1 MEPFVTRVFT
11 AALATEINT
20 YSPLPVDLESFHEGL
35 LARPGEHPDRPS
47 VVTGPIIAARRHAA
61 AAGWTLI
68 EGTCASAAPGGP
80 VNRATYEALRDEIL
94 QQLEAAM
101 PLDAA
106 IFGLHGAMV
115 AHGYDDCEGDL
126 LQRARRIVG
135 EGVLIASEF
144 DPHCH
149 FTCEM
154 AQALDIAVFYKE
166 FPHVDFYDRAE
177 ELVALVDLA
186 LKGEIAP
193 KLATYDCRMIDVLP
207 TSREPMK
214 GFVEKIRRIERE
226 DERVLSISIVHGFRA
241 ADVPEMGSKVVVVAD
256 RDHAYGHALAKEL
269 ARELF
274 DNHGRSMPPLLT
286 PEDGIAQAR
295 ACPRRPV
302 VLADIWGNPGGGVPG
317 DNTVLLK
324 AMLQAGVEN
333 AAFATIWDPMAV
345 RVCHA
350 AGEGARISLR
360 FGGKSCAGIGDPI
373 DAEVVVKTIQD
384 NATQTFIAAVVS
396 LGPSAVIQVGGIEV
410 ILNSYRTQP
419 FEPTIFTNLGI
430 ETSER
435 DILVVKS
442 TNHFYQGFAAIS
454 DDILYVECPGVYPMD
469 YKKTDYRKVRR
480 PLRPLD
486 DITWEDV
493 ERNQTFA

>member
-1 MEPFVTRVFT
+1 VTRVFT

-20 YSPLPVDLESFHEGL
+20 YSPLPVDLASFREGL

-47 VVTGPIIAARRHAA
+47 VVTGPIIAARRHAS
-61 AAGWTLI
+61 AAGWSVI

-94 QQLEAAM
+94 QQLEAAL

-126 LQRARRIVG
+126 LQRARKIVG
-135 EGVLIASEF
+135 SDVLIAAEF

-149 FTCEM
+149 FTKEM
-154 AQALDIAVFYKE
+154 ADALDIAVFYKE

-177 ELVALVDLA
+177 ELIGLVDRT

-214 GFVEKIRRIERE
+214 SFVEKIRRIERE
-226 DERVLSISIVHGFRA
+226 DDRVLSISVVHGFRA
-241 ADVPEMGSKVVVVAD
+241 ADVPEMGTKVVVIAD
-256 RDHAYGHALAKEL
+256 GDHAYGHALAKQL
-269 ARELF
+269 AHELF
-274 DNHGRSMPPLLT
+274 DQHGQSMPPLLT
-286 PEDGIAQAR
+286 PEEGIAEAR
-295 ACPRRPV
+295 ACPRKPV

-324 AMLQAGVEN
+324 AMIAARVEN

-345 RVCHA
+345 RICHA
-350 AGEGARISLR
+350 AGEGARLKLR

-373 DAEVVVKTIQD
+373 DAEVEVRTVQD
-384 NATQTFIAAVVS
+384 NATQTFIDAVVS

-430 ETSER
+430 PATER

-442 TNHFYQGFAAIS
+442 TNHFYKGFAAIS

-469 YKKTDYRKVRR
+469 YQKTDYRKVRR

-486 DITWEDV
+486 DITWADV
-493 ERNQTFA
+493 ERHQCFG

>member
-1 MEPFVTRVFT
+1 VTRVFT

-20 YSPLPVDLESFHEGL
+20 YSPLPVDLASFRESL
-35 LARPGEHPDRPS
+35 LARPGEHPDRPA

-61 AAGWTLI
+61 TAGWTVI

-94 QQLEAAM
+94 QQLQGAL

-126 LQRARRIVG
+126 LQRARQIVG
-135 EGVLIASEF
+135 PDVLIAAEF

-149 FTCEM
+149 FTKEM
-154 AQALDIAVFYKE
+154 ADALDIAVFYKE
-166 FPHVDFYDRAE
+166 FPHVDFYDRAQ
-177 ELVALVDLA
+177 ELIGLVDRT
-186 LKGEIAP
+186 LKGEIKPA
-193 KLATYDCRMIDVLP
+193 LATYDCRMIDVLP

-214 GFVEKIRRIERE
+214 GFVANIRRIERE
-226 DERVLSISIVHGFRA
+226 DPKVLSVSYVHGFRA
-241 ADVPEMGSKVVVVAD
+241 ANVPEMGTKVVVGAD
-256 RDHAYGHALAKEL
+256 GDHAYGHALAKDL
-269 ARELF
+269 AKELF
-274 DNHGRSMPPLLT
+274 DSHGRSMPPLLT
-286 PEDGIAQAR
+286 PEEGIAKAR

-324 AMLQAGVEN
+324 AMIAARVEN

-345 RVCHA
+345 RICHA
-350 AGEGARISLR
+350 AGEGARLTLR

-384 NATQTFIAAVVS
+384 NATQTFIDAVVS

-410 ILNSYRTQP
+410 ILNSFRTQP

-430 ETSER
+430 PATER

-469 YKKTDYRKVRR
+469 YLKTDYGKVRR

-486 DITWEDV
+486 AITWADV
-493 ERNQTFA
+493 EAHQTFG

>member
-1 MEPFVTRVFT
+1 MTRVFT

-20 YSPLPVDLESFHEGL
+20 YSPLPVDLESFREGL
-35 LARPGEHPDRPS
+35 LVRPGEHPEWPS
-47 VVTGPIIAARRHAA
+47 VVTGPVVAARRHAK

-80 VNRATYEALRDEIL
+80 VNRRTYEALRDEIL
-94 QQLEAAM
+94 QQLQDAL

-126 LQRARRIVG
+126 LQRARQIVG
-135 EGVLIASEF
+135 PDVLIAAEF

-149 FTCEM
+149 FTREM
-154 AQALDIAVFYKE
+154 AQALNIAVFYKE
-166 FPHVDFYDRAE
+166 FPHVDFYERAE
-177 ELVALVDLA
+177 ELIGLVDRA

-193 KLATYDCRMIDVLP
+193 RLATYDCRMIDVLP

-214 GFVEKIRRIERE
+214 SFVEKIRRIERE
-226 DERVLSISIVHGFRA
+226 DRRVLSISVVHGFRA

-256 RDHAYGHALAKEL
+256 GDHAHGHALAKQL
-269 ARELF
+269 AHELF
-274 DNHGRSMPPLLT
+274 ANHGRSMPPLLT
-286 PEDGIAQAR
+286 PEEAIAAAR

-317 DNTVLLK
+317 DNTVLLR
-324 AMLQAGVEN
+324 AMLRAGVEN

-345 RVCHA
+345 RICRA
-350 AGEGARISLR
+350 AGEGARLKLR

-373 DAEVVVKTIQD
+373 DADVVVQTVQE
-384 NATQTFIAAVVS
+384 NATQTFVDAVVS

-410 ILNSYRTQP
+410 ILNTYRTQP

-430 ETSER
+430 PATER
-435 DILVVKS
+435 DVLVVKS
-442 TNHFYQGFAAIS
+442 TNHFYKGFAAIS
-454 DDILYVECPGVYPMD
+454 SDILYVECPGVYPS
-469 YKKTDYRKVRR
+469 DYRKTPYHKVRR

-486 DITWEDV
+486 DITWADV